1 MRDASQQ
8 LWGFKEDRLKPFLA
22 KNGINDARELF
33 NNYQLN
39 YYKLREKNILSYPKL
54 KEQYGNVELDQM
66 LFDLGIKTSWAITAL
81 EDLIMANKK
90 LQLDLKNEL
99 SAKSSSSER

>member
-1 MRDASQQ
+1 MENYPYTSIKCSKFRIA
-8 LWGFKEDRLKPFLA
+8 LIL
-22 KNGINDARELF
+22 
-33 NNYQLN
+33 NNSKQN

-66 LFDLGIKTSWAITAL
+66 LFDLGIKTSWSLTAL
-81 EDLIMANKK
+81 EDLLTANKK

-99 SAKSSSSER
+99 SAKSSSSE